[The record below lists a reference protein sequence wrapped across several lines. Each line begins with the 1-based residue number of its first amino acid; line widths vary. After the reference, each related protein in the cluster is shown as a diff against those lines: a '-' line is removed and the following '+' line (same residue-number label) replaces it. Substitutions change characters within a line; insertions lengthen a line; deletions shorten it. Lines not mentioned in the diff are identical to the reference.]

1 MKTQRINP
9 NTMNPMQ
16 MNNMSGMMGMMN
28 TIQRIGKGKR
38 KIIVSLDKNA
48 RKFLG
53 KFIDEVK
60 KQFSSSAN
68 ATQTPNLSEFFDYI
82 KNITDDKSKGNV
94 ELKLSFEEYE
104 FLKRMLI
111 DSVKGMENIQF
122 KWYQFIKKSMVKVMA
137 KQYREILAK
146 FK

>member
-38 KIIVSLDKNA
+38 KIVVSLDKNA

-53 KFIDEVK
+53 KFIDEVR

-68 ATQTPNLSEFFDYI
+68 ATQTPNLAEFFDYI
-82 KNITDDKSKGNV
+82 KKITDDKSKGNA

-111 DSVKGMENIQF
+111 DSVKGMENMQF

-137 KQYREILAK
+137 KQYREILTK

>member
-38 KIIVSLDKNA
+38 KIVVSLDKNA

-53 KFIDEVK
+53 KFIDEVR

-68 ATQTPNLSEFFDYI
+68 ATQTPNLAEFFDYI
-82 KNITDDKSKGNV
+82 KKITDDKSKGNV

-111 DSVKGMENIQF
+111 DSVKGMENMQF

-137 KQYREILAK
+137 KQYREILTK

>member
-28 TIQRIGKGKR
+28 TIQRLGKGKR

-68 ATQTPNLSEFFDYI
+68 ATQTPNLNEFFDYI